1 MKKRNRNRQ
10 HGKRQSGFSLIELL
24 IVISV
29 ILLIAGISIPSLIQ
43 SRMRGNEA
51 SAVGSLRQMATSSL
65 AFQVQCSDVGYESTL
80 TLLGPGGGDCAS
92 GANLLDSVLGGSA
105 SPQKAGYAFTFT
117 GDGQTP
123 SIAFTISADP
133 ISGYSGTRHF
143 FIDQSGV
150 VREND
155 TATATIADQPIQ

>member
-1 MKKRNRNRQ
+1 MGRQNRKAQSKNRQ
-10 HGKRQSGFSLIELL
+10 KGFSLVELL

-29 ILLIAGISIPSLIQ
+29 ILLIAGISIPSLMQ

-51 SAVGSLRQMATSSL
+51 SAVGSLRQMAAASVAYQL
-65 AFQVQCSDVGYESTL
+65 QCDNLGYESTL
-80 TLLGPGGGDCAS
+80 TLLGPGAGDCAS
-92 GANLLDSVLGGSA
+92 GANLLDGVLGGSA

-133 ISGYSGTRHF
+133 LNSYSGTRHF
-143 FIDQSGV
+143 FIDQTGV

-155 TATATIADQPIQ
+155 TVTATIADTPIQ